1 MVDFGYSVGDVVYA
15 IKILYVIIQAFDES
29 KGAKKKYALSSGF
42 LRQLVPVL
50 RRLEDQI
57 PEVSSEERR
66 QELLV
71 NAQTI
76 NDAYGVFYDYL
87 RNKYS
92 GLSANEPS
100 KFRQILATM
109 KWSLDELHDKVQ
121 KLKSDVTVAMQPY
134 MALMLQ
140 DIYVSVGDMAED
152 FQKASSSSEE
162 SSKRIQQITTMLEQI
177 QEQDQILHTA
187 TLDYQCGLAE
197 KERMHRSREHVE
209 VQRSLSEIQKTQRSQ
224 PTRLDLEA
232 AIQADRETTKS
243 QIEIM
248 LAAHRQLIKSRDE
261 LLLTMQKQ
269 QALALD
275 EIEAA
280 RWERLQAQAEKR
292 AERQATEQKQAQEKI
307 EADVKDATKVATG
320 LADVTGNRAAKRELE
335 RFGKIGGILGGIRSM
350 TGRRAGSGSDGS
362 GIGGGGA
369 AGQTTTSTSPSFRPT
384 TRYYGGE
391 TGTRFPAAPPSAS
404 LEHSVHSPNGST
416 SPHRT
421 PKPAPPLPTTP
432 PPKRLRDYLS
442 VSSDRNADGAM
453 SGRRNSDSRLHPST
467 QHPTSD
473 SVVPSTPPGPPSS
486 LTGHR
491 RPSIPGQTSS
501 EPLRPALPPRPQ
513 SDISPMMAGNPVNP
527 VTSVAAGATAATK
540 RLSPLS
546 LPPPLPPRN
555 KSPAIII
562 AESIPSA
569 PKTTRAEAKT
579 STSSSPR
586 WKIPAPPSPVPR
598 PITPTTLPA
607 APLQHP
613 PRTPSSS
620 SLSETSQAP
629 SKPSMVSVRK
639 GNTATGEKSSSEV
652 DCRAET
658 TPRFPPPL
666 SPPSPASNPSTPP
679 SSQLPTFAERRRM
692 FEGKG
697 RQGGG
702 GGIPI
707 IAMTSA
713 ARKGGGG
720 ITADRWIVKTW

>member
-87 RNKYS
+87 RNRYS

-100 KFRQILATM
+100 NFRQITM

-121 KLKSDVTVAMQPY
+121 KLKSDVTMAMQPY

-140 DIYVSVGDMAED
+140 DIYVSVGDIAED

-187 TLDYQCGLAE
+187 ALDYQCGLAE
-197 KERMHRSREHVE
+197 KERMHRSREHAE
-209 VQRSLSEIQKTQRSQ
+209 VQRSLSEIQETQRSQ

-280 RWERLQAQAEKR
+280 RWERLQAQTEKR
-292 AERQATEQKQAQEKI
+292 AERQAAEQIQAQEKI
-307 EADVKDATKVATG
+307 VADVKDATKVATG

-350 TGRRAGSGSDGS
+350 TGRRAGSGSGSDGS
-362 GIGGGGA
+362 GIGGGAA

-432 PPKRLRDYLS
+432 PPKRLGDHLS
-442 VSSDRNADGAM
+442 VSSDRNPDGVITARTAFLAYRA
-453 SGRRNSDSRLHPST
+453 SSPFNSQPD
-467 QHPTSD
+467 
-473 SVVPSTPPGPPSS
+473 VFGAPSS
-486 LTGHR
+486 RT
-491 RPSIPGQTSS
+491 
-501 EPLRPALPPRPQ
+501 
-513 SDISPMMAGNPVNP
+513 
-527 VTSVAAGATAATK
+527 ATK
-540 RLSPLS
+540 TPIGHL
-546 LPPPLPPRN
+546 
-555 KSPAIII
+555 AHDGG
-562 AESIPSA
+562 E
-569 PKTTRAEAKT
+569 
-579 STSSSPR
+579 SSP
-586 WKIPAPPSPVPR
+586 
-598 PITPTTLPA
+598 
-607 APLQHP
+607 
-613 PRTPSSS
+613 SSYIRS
-620 SLSETSQAP
+620 SRS
-629 SKPSMVSVRK
+629 
-639 GNTATGEKSSSEV
+639 NSS
-652 DCRAET
+652 D
-658 TPRFPPPL
+658 
-666 SPPSPASNPSTPP
+666 
-679 SSQLPTFAERRRM
+679 
-692 FEGKG
+692 
-697 RQGGG
+697 
-702 GGIPI
+702 
-707 IAMTSA
+707 
-713 ARKGGGG
+713 
-720 ITADRWIVKTW
+720 

>member
-307 EADVKDATKVATG
+307 EADVKDATSVGHT
-320 LADVTGNRAAKRELE
+320 VW
-335 RFGKIGGILGGIRSM
+335 
-350 TGRRAGSGSDGS
+350 
-362 GIGGGGA
+362 
-369 AGQTTTSTSPSFRPT
+369 PT
-384 TRYYGGE
+384 
-391 TGTRFPAAPPSAS
+391 
-404 LEHSVHSPNGST
+404 
-416 SPHRT
+416 
-421 PKPAPPLPTTP
+421 
-432 PPKRLRDYLS
+432 
-442 VSSDRNADGAM
+442 
-453 SGRRNSDSRLHPST
+453 
-467 QHPTSD
+467 
-473 SVVPSTPPGPPSS
+473 
-486 LTGHR
+486 
-491 RPSIPGQTSS
+491 
-501 EPLRPALPPRPQ
+501 
-513 SDISPMMAGNPVNP
+513 
-527 VTSVAAGATAATK
+527 
-540 RLSPLS
+540 
-546 LPPPLPPRN
+546 
-555 KSPAIII
+555 
-562 AESIPSA
+562 
-569 PKTTRAEAKT
+569 
-579 STSSSPR
+579 
-586 WKIPAPPSPVPR
+586 
-598 PITPTTLPA
+598 
-607 APLQHP
+607 
-613 PRTPSSS
+613 
-620 SLSETSQAP
+620 
-629 SKPSMVSVRK
+629 
-639 GNTATGEKSSSEV
+639 
-652 DCRAET
+652 
-658 TPRFPPPL
+658 
-666 SPPSPASNPSTPP
+666 
-679 SSQLPTFAERRRM
+679 
-692 FEGKG
+692 
-697 RQGGG
+697 
-702 GGIPI
+702 
-707 IAMTSA
+707 
-713 ARKGGGG
+713 
-720 ITADRWIVKTW
+720 